1 MHGMRGTCGDIADI
15 PSPTKATLMGAM
27 ENTTMQP
34 SALESNTHTL
44 GALESN
50 THTPGCSGEQCLHQ
64 GTADSKASPG
74 SELFFL
80 LIRLSAKH

>member
-27 ENTTMQP
+27 ENTTMHP
-34 SALESNTHTL
+34 SALESNTR
-44 GALESN
+44 
-50 THTPGCSGEQCLHQ
+50 TPGCSGEQCLHQ